1 MLRKVPP
8 STNPGAHP
16 WGTTFADSSFEDS
29 LDAVK
34 RQARDYHH
42 GWGSRW
48 PQVLPLAIM
57 DLGVLY
63 AATFSIPFWKIASQ

>member
-1 MLRKVPP
+1 
-8 STNPGAHP
+8 
-16 WGTTFADSSFEDS
+16 

-48 PQVLPLAIM
+48 PQVLPLTTM